1 VVDAEQARVRTAR
14 LEESLRVST
23 HADRPVYH
31 PAPVPGA
38 QEKRHFV
45 DEDREVRSLP
55 LHT

>member
-1 VVDAEQARVRTAR
+1 
-14 LEESLRVST
+14 
-23 HADRPVYH
+23 
-31 PAPVPGA
+31 VPGA